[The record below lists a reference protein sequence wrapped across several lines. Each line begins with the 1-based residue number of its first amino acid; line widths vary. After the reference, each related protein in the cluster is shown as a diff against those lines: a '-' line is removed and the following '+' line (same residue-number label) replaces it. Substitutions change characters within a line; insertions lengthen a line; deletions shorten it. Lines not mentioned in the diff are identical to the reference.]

1 MSVTAM
7 RNELLASGNETKA
20 KEMSRFFK
28 TGKGSY
34 GEGDIFIGVTV
45 PVNRAIAKRYTHL
58 SPSQLTEL
66 LHSEIH
72 ELRLSALLC
81 MVEQYKSRSSNAE
94 LRQQIVDTY
103 IANTGYINNWD
114 LVDLTVYNIIGRHL
128 LHRDRQL
135 LYRWSRSTSL
145 WEQRMS
151 IVATMWF
158 IRNGQYDD
166 TIALAR
172 VLCHHPHDLIHKAVG
187 WLLREVGKR
196 DEKRLTDFLDTHYT
210 TLPRTL
216 LRYAIERLTP
226 EQRRH
231 YMQRALRK

>member
-1 MSVTAM
+1 MSANAM
-7 RNELLASGNETKA
+7 RSELLAAGNEAKA
-20 KEMSRFFK
+20 KELSRFFK

-45 PVNRAIAKRYTHL
+45 PVNRAIAKKYLHL
-58 SPSQLTEL
+58 SPIELTEL

-72 ELRLSALLC
+72 EIRLSALLC
-81 MVEQYKSRSSNAE
+81 MVEQYKSRRSTDQ

-103 IANTGYINNWD
+103 ITNTDYINNWD
-114 LVDLTVYNIIGRHL
+114 LVDLSVYNIIGRHL

-145 WEQRMS
+145 WEQRMA

-158 IRNGQYDD
+158 VRNGQYDD
-166 TIALAR
+166 TIALAQE
-172 VLCHHPHDLIHKAVG
+172 LCHHHHDLIHKAVG

-196 DEKRLTDFLDTHYT
+196 DETRLTDFLDTHYP

-231 YMQRALRK
+231 YMQR

>member
-1 MSVTAM
+1 MSANAM
-7 RNELLASGNETKA
+7 RSELLAAGNEAKA
-20 KEMSRFFK
+20 KELSRFFK

-45 PVNRAIAKRYTHL
+45 PVNRAIAKKYLHL
-58 SPSQLTEL
+58 SPDELTEL

-81 MVEQYKSRSSNAE
+81 MVEQYKSRRSTDQ

-103 IANTGYINNWD
+103 IANTNYINNWD
-114 LVDLTVYNIIGRHL
+114 LVDLSVYNIIGRHL

-145 WEQRMS
+145 WEQRMA

-158 IRNGQYDD
+158 VRNGQYDD
-166 TIALAR
+166 TIALAQE
-172 VLCHHPHDLIHKAVG
+172 LCYHHHDLIHKAVG

-196 DEKRLTDFLDTHYT
+196 DETRLTNFLDTHYP

-231 YMQRALRK
+231 YMQRK